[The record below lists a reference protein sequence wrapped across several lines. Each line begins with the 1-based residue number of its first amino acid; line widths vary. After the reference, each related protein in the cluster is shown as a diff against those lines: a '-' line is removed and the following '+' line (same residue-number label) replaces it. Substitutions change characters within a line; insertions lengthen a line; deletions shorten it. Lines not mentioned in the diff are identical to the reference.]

1 MLKQRRFEMSCPI
14 CKRRKIAM
22 LENIVAIDVILFPGS
37 RPSTCLSETDLNQ
50 YKKIKNAMLLNLY
63 EVYKMAEHIS
73 ENTYSGV
80 PAINKHSYKLG
91 LDIFVETQNVLK
103 QAEVLTEI
111 NFEVDTILSENT
123 KMDRRTVAK
132 NVVIKT
138 FLETALDMLMLEAA
152 LTNSGEKAFSTQHG
166 EILLNAHRS
175 FRNDLITLAL
185 K

>member
-1 MLKQRRFEMSCPI
+1 MSCPI
-14 CKRRKIAM
+14 CKQRKVAM

-37 RPSTCLSETDLNQ
+37 RPANCLSETNLNQ

-73 ENTYSGV
+73 ENTYKGGV
-80 PAINKHSYKLG
+80 PEINKQSYKRG
-91 LDIFVETQNVLK
+91 LDVFVETQKVLK
-103 QAEVLTEI
+103 TSEVLTEI
-111 NFEVDTILSENT
+111 NYEVDSILAENT
-123 KMDRRTVAK
+123 KMDRGVVAK

-138 FLETALDMLMLEAA
+138 FLETALDMLMLETA
-152 LTNSGEKAFSTQHG
+152 LSNADKKVFKSQHG

-185 K
+185 G